1 MLLDMPVDHDP
12 AASVAGMPLG
22 HEVLVPRAELL
33 GIRGTGRGRLPP
45 NVRQA
50 TAENRVD
57 HLRDGIA
64 QQFLADEP
72 APYIEQVAVA
82 FTPRP
87 AADPLQAGIGSD
99 AV

>member
-1 MLLDMPVDHDP
+1 MLPDMPVNHDP
-12 AASVAGMPLG
+12 SASVADVPLG

-33 GIRGTGRGRLPP
+33 GIRGAGRGRLAP

-50 TAENRVD
+50 TVENRVD

-72 APYIEQVAVA
+72 APYIEQAAVA
-82 FTPRP
+82 FTPRR
-87 AADPLQAGIGSD
+87 AAGSSR
-99 AV
+99 ALRRR